1 VIISIIVVR
10 IPGPTNVEYWTT
22 EAWDEFTL
30 DENPQGFEEAL
41 DKARQKHGDQHVG
54 VLKVE
59 LPRGALAKPF
69 EIPKVE
75 GKVVP

>member
-1 VIISIIVVR
+1 MTVSIIVVR

-30 DENPQGFEEAL
+30 DDNPQGFEEAL
-41 DKARQKHGDQHVG
+41 AKARNQHGAEHVG
-54 VLKVE
+54 ILEVE
-59 LPRGALAKPF
+59 LPSGALAKPF

-75 GKVVP
+75 GKVV